1 MTRLLL
7 CTATILALTAS
18 AHAQS
23 GGPAMGGGFAV
34 CVLGTP
40 NCFRRDAPAC
50 AKEPSWS
57 ASAKCPSQPPR
68 IKQPR
73 R

>member
-18 AHAQS
+18 ANARYFGPNSGSAIHAGNS
-23 GGPAMGGGFAV
+23 PPSVPGYTCAYTIAKGA
-34 CVLGTP
+34 CV
-40 NCFRRDAPAC
+40 DAPKPARV
-50 AKEPSWS
+50 
-57 ASAKCPSQPPR
+57 QR